1 VATSLK
7 QLIQTWEGVAVVSR
21 CDRSTGTWI
30 FICLHDNSLGPS
42 TGGTRMTV
50 YPSPEDGLV
59 DAMRLAEGMTYKWA
73 AAGLEFGGGKAV
85 LALERQL
92 EVAEREPLLRRY
104 GDLVDSLRGAFR
116 TGEDLGTT
124 ARDMVVIA
132 ERTRHVHGFDQD
144 GTKIDP
150 SPFTARGVY
159 SGIRAALGLIF
170 ESAEIRDRT
179 VLVEGVGSVGSRLAE
194 LLTTDGAKLLIA
206 DLDQGRAEKIAN
218 RHGATVV
225 DPGRV
230 ASTPCDVYAPCAV
243 GATINRDSIPSLS
256 CRIVAGA
263 ANNQLGEPADAQRL
277 NERGILYVPDFV
289 INAGGAIAFA
299 QIDQGAATPEEIHPA
314 VDRIGTSVSELL
326 TEAAERSETPVA
338 AATRRAEVLLSKAR
352 ESS

>member
-1 VATSLK
+1 VATGLE
-7 QLIQTWEGVAVVSR
+7 QLIKAWEGVGVVSR
-21 CDRSTGTWI
+21 FDRSTGTWI

-42 TGGTRMTV
+42 TGGTRMTL
-50 YPSPEDGLV
+50 YPSPEDALV

-92 EVAEREPLLRRY
+92 DVDEREPLLRRY
-104 GDLVDSLRGAFR
+104 GDLIDSLRGAFR

-124 ARDMVVIA
+124 SRDMVIIA
-132 ERTRHVHGFDQD
+132 ERTRYVHGFDRN
-144 GTKIDP
+144 GAKIDP
-150 SPFTARGVY
+150 SPFTARGVC
-159 SGIRAALGLIF
+159 SGIRAALGSVF
-170 ESAEIRDRT
+170 DKAEVRDRT
-179 VLVEGVGSVGSRLAE
+179 VLVEGVGNVGSRLAE
-194 LLTTDGAKLLIA
+194 LLATDGARLLIA
-206 DLDQGRAEKIAN
+206 DLDQSRAEKIAN
-218 RHGATVV
+218 RLGATVV

-243 GATINRDSIPSLS
+243 GATINRDSIPSLR

-263 ANNQLGEPADAQRL
+263 ANNQLGEHADAQRL
-277 NERGILYVPDFV
+277 DERGILYVPDFV

-299 QIDQGAATPEEIHPA
+299 QIEEGATAPEELHPA

-338 AATRRAEVLLSKAR
+338 AANRRAEELLSRAR
-352 ESS
+352 EGA